1 MKIVLAEDDTDLGN
15 VLAQFLQMHG
25 YEVHLA
31 VDGTEALEKIKT
43 CTPDMCILDVM
54 MPGPDGFEVARK
66 IRKSGLKM
74 PFIFLTAKNQ
84 KTDKLTGLKLGADD
98 YITKPF
104 EVEELLLRIKN
115 ILRRSAKE
123 EQPVTEI
130 KSLVL
135 DNEMLRLKTSKETH
149 QLTKKEADLLF
160 FFMNHQNEMV
170 PRETIL
176 TRFWGENDYFM
187 GRSLDVFISR
197 LRKYIGD
204 EPGVELNTVRGVGFI
219 FEVTHPD

>member
-1 MKIVLAEDDTDLGN
+1 MKIVLAEDDPDLGN
-15 VLAQFLQMHG
+15 VLAQFLRMRG

-31 VDGTEALEKIKT
+31 EDGMKALEKIKT
-43 CTPDMCILDVM
+43 CHPDMCVLDVM
-54 MPGPDGFEVARK
+54 MPEPDGFEVARQ
-66 IRKSGLKM
+66 IRKSGREI

-84 KTDKLTGLKLGADD
+84 KADKLTGLKLGADD

-123 EQPVTEI
+123 EQPITEI

-135 DNEMLRLKTSKETH
+135 DKGMLRLKTTRKVH
-149 QLTKKEADLLF
+149 QLTKKEADLLSF
-160 FFMNHQNEMV
+160 LMDHKNELV

-204 EPGVELNTVRGVGFI
+204 EPAVELNTVRGVGFI
-219 FEVTHPD
+219 FEVK

>member
-1 MKIVLAEDDTDLGN
+1 MKIVLAEDDPDLGN
-15 VLAQFLQMHG
+15 VLAQFLRMRG

-31 VDGTEALEKIKT
+31 EDGMKALEKIKT
-43 CTPDMCILDVM
+43 CHPDMCVLDVM
-54 MPGPDGFEVARK
+54 MPGPDGFEVARQ
-66 IRKSGLKM
+66 IRKSGREI

-84 KTDKLTGLKLGADD
+84 KADKLTGLKLGADD

-123 EQPVTEI
+123 EQPITEI

-135 DNEMLRLKTSKETH
+135 DKGMLRLKTTRKVH
-149 QLTKKEADLLF
+149 QLTKKEADLLSF
-160 FFMNHQNEMV
+160 LMDHKNELV

-204 EPGVELNTVRGVGFI
+204 EPAVELNTVRGVGFI
-219 FEVTHPD
+219 FEVK